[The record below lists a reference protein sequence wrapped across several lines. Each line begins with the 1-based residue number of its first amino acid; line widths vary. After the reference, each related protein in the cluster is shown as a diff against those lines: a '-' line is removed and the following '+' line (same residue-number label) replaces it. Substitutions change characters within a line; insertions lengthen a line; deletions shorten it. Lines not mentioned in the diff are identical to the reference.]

1 MNSEDTI
8 LNQQQND
15 NEETLLNT
23 GQSTPKEQP
32 AKKDSSWKHV
42 TIGGISGIL
51 LGGASTLF
59 TSSSNATND
68 SDAPSHGSQ
77 STTSHESTPISP
89 DSSISVEGLPIATVS
104 DDMSFSEAFAAAR
117 QEVGP
122 GGVFEWH
129 GGVYGT
135 YYANEWNDMTPE
147 QRAEFGSRVSYGT
160 SGTENH
166 ETVEHV
172 TEESHNTAEHHHE
185 AAAATATTEE
195 PEVINV
201 EHENTHIED
210 EVQIVGISDETMD
223 DGSMVTIGQLEING
237 QEVYVVDV
245 DHNGTFDIMGADI
258 NGDGIIS
265 ENEIYDIQDQGLQ
278 VDDMQQQMD
287 IMPSDDYLADMPDY
301 INNADPSG
309 FA

>member
-1 MNSEDTI
+1 MKSEDTI

-15 NEETLLNT
+15 NEETLLNN
-23 GQSTPKEQP
+23 GQSPQKEQP
-32 AKKDSSWKHV
+32 AKKSNSWKSV

-51 LGGASTLF
+51 LGGASTFF
-59 TSSSNATND
+59 TSSSSAAND

-77 STTSHESTPISP
+77 STTSHEATPISP
-89 DSSISVEGLPIATVS
+89 DSPISVEGLPIATVS

-147 QRAEFGSRVSYGT
+147 QRADFGNHISYGT
-160 SGTENH
+160 SGAAH
-166 ETVEHV
+166 ETAENI
-172 TEESHNTAEHHHE
+172 TEGNHTTAEHHE
-185 AAAATATTEE
+185 VVADATTEE
-195 PEVINV
+195 PEIVNV
-201 EHENTHIED
+201 EHENAHIED

-223 DGSMVTIGQLEING
+223 DGSMVTIGQLEIDG
-237 QEVYVVDV
+237 HEVYVVDV
-245 DHNGTFDIMGADI
+245 DHNGTFDIMGVDM
-258 NGDGIIS
+258 NGDGIVS
-265 ENEIYDIQDQGLQ
+265 EDEVYDIQDQGLQ
-278 VDDMQQQMD
+278 VSDMQQQMD
-287 IMPSDDYLADMPDY
+287 AIPSDDYLADMPDY
-301 INNADPSG
+301 INDADPSG

>member
-15 NEETLLNT
+15 NEETLPNND
-23 GQSTPKEQP
+23 QSTAKEQP

-51 LGGASTLF
+51 LGGASTFF
-59 TSSSNATND
+59 TSSSSAAND

-77 STTSHESTPISP
+77 SATSHGSTPVSP
-89 DSSISVEGLPIATVS
+89 DSHISVEGLPVATVS

-135 YYANEWNDMTPE
+135 YYANEWSDMTPE
-147 QRAEFGSRVSYGT
+147 QRAEFGSRVSYGA
-160 SGTENH
+160 SGSGNH
-166 ETVEHV
+166 ETAEHA
-172 TEESHNTAEHHHE
+172 TEESHNVAEHH
-185 AAAATATTEE
+185 ATEE
-195 PEVINV
+195 PEIVNV
-201 EHENTHIED
+201 EHENAHVED
-210 EVQIVGISDETMD
+210 EVQIVRISDETMD

-245 DHNGTFDIMGADI
+245 DHNGTFDLMGADV
-258 NGDGIIS
+258 NGDGVIS
-265 ENEIYDIQDQGLQ
+265 ENEVYNIQDQGLE
-278 VDDMQQQMD
+278 VADLQQQMD
-287 IMPSDDYLADMPDY
+287 AIPSDDYLADMPDY
-301 INNADPSG
+301 INDADSSG

>member
-15 NEETLLNT
+15 NEETLPNND
-23 GQSTPKEQP
+23 QSTAKEQP

-51 LGGASTLF
+51 LGGASTFF
-59 TSSSNATND
+59 TSSSSAAND

-77 STTSHESTPISP
+77 SATSHGSTPVSP
-89 DSSISVEGLPIATVS
+89 DSHISVEGLPVATVS

-135 YYANEWNDMTPE
+135 YYANEWSDMTPE
-147 QRAEFGSRVSYGT
+147 QRAEFGSRVSYGA
-160 SGTENH
+160 SGSGNH
-166 ETVEHV
+166 ETAEHA
-172 TEESHNTAEHHHE
+172 TEESHNVAEHH
-185 AAAATATTEE
+185 ATEE
-195 PEVINV
+195 PEIVNV
-201 EHENTHIED
+201 EHENAHVED

-223 DGSMVTIGQLEING
+223 DGL
-237 QEVYVVDV
+237 
-245 DHNGTFDIMGADI
+245 
-258 NGDGIIS
+258 DGYHRTTGNKRTRS
-265 ENEIYDIQDQGLQ
+265 LCGRCG
-278 VDDMQQQMD
+278 
-287 IMPSDDYLADMPDY
+287 S
-301 INNADPSG
+301 
-309 FA
+309 